1 MLVGSLND
9 TVHRGD
15 GSLEKPGLFHQ
26 ALELVQPPCEATEA
40 NGDPRGGL
48 GLAGCSFL
56 GWTANMGQATDPL
69 IGWKLLWEGMGYSCI
84 LAAAPRGTGNMEANL
99 GWQRT
104 PSSTAKRKM
113 RQGSREIK
121 GGGGGRIPAGSTT
134 TQD

>member
-15 GSLEKPGLFHQ
+15 GALEKPGLLHQ
-26 ALELVQPPCEATEA
+26 ALELVQLLCEATEA

-48 GLAGCSFL
+48 GLAGGSFL
-56 GWTANMGQATDPL
+56 GWTTNLGPTDPL

-104 PSSTAKRKM
+104 PRSTAKRKTS
-113 RQGSREIK
+113 QGSREIK
-121 GGGGGRIPAGSTT
+121 GRGGKKNPSW
-134 TQD
+134 